1 MARMISVG
9 EGEKAQKRM
18 ISVREG
24 ENAN

>member
-18 ISVREG
+18 ISVSEG
-24 ENAN
+24 EKAN